1 MRKKSNL
8 ACGGEFYPGLLL
20 HLRLLSYL
28 ALQAVNLLLLL
39 PEKEKKEIYFLLKF
53 VRFSFFPP
61 YPCCASYLVWYFT
74 PEVDGRS
81 LGLGWL
87 PAFTAKLL

>member
-1 MRKKSNL
+1 MADAVGEFGGKAHLKGRENVVEYDVRYVRKKANL

-39 PEKEKKEIYFLLKF
+39 PEKEKRKYI
-53 VRFSFFPP
+53 SF
-61 YPCCASYLVWYFT
+61 
-74 PEVDGRS
+74 
-81 LGLGWL
+81 
-87 PAFTAKLL
+87 